1 MTRREGH
8 IMAERIEAS
17 ATGNAAGDEA
27 RRKRILY
34 RCQHRGM
41 KEMDILLGGYAK
53 AHIQS
58 LPEDR
63 LDILE
68 RLMDVPDQDLFNW
81 MIGRVAVPAAHD
93 TEIYRAVVAFKAA
106 GGRSPSD
113 FSA

>member
-1 MTRREGH
+1 
-8 IMAERIEAS
+8 MAERIEAS
-17 ATGNAAGDEA
+17 ATGTVAGDEA

-53 AHIQS
+53 AHIGS
-58 LPEDR
+58 LPDEK

-81 MIGRVAVPAAHD
+81 MIGRVAVPAEHD
-93 TEIYRAVVAFKAA
+93 TDIYRSVVAFKTA
-106 GGRSPSD
+106 GDGSSSD